1 MKLQSAAIA
10 RSINLIKISL
20 WIRNL
25 GSISAVTRVIE
36 PTRNWAKTIFKIRQS
51 VGLFTFLLMGGSNVN
66 TANRNLSWTGA
77 NQLGIF
83 QKSVCQLGWTWTFLT
98 KNKSSKWSWL
108 DLGPSDCKT
117 STFKPLGYP
126 AFLPCVNG
134 GITEECNIKITLQS
148 WRKVCLLESS
158 ELLGGKITVNVW
170 RKSREN
176 WICLS

>member
-10 RSINLIKISL
+10 RSTNLTLNPKIRL
-20 WIRNL
+20 DFRCNPGNRAYPKL
-25 GSISAVTRVIE
+25 GQ
-36 PTRNWAKTIFKIRQS
+36 NFFKIRQS

-108 DLGPSDCKT
+108 DLNLGPSDCKT

-148 WRKVCLLESS
+148 
-158 ELLGGKITVNVW
+158 
-170 RKSREN
+170 
-176 WICLS
+176 

>member
-10 RSINLIKISL
+10 RSPNLLKMSL

-36 PTRNWAKTIFKIRQS
+36 PIRDWAKTIFKIRQS
-51 VGLFTFLLMGGSNVN
+51 VGLFTFLLMGSSNVN
-66 TANRNLSWTGA
+66 TVNRNLSWTGA
-77 NQLGIF
+77 YQLGIF

-108 DLGPSDCKT
+108 DLNLGPSDCKT

-126 AFLPCVNG
+126 AFLPFVTG
-134 GITEECNIKITLQS
+134 GIIRVCNIKITLQS
-148 WRKVCLLESS
+148 
-158 ELLGGKITVNVW
+158 
-170 RKSREN
+170 
-176 WICLS
+176 